1 MTYEAWRISYQSS
14 EQAARAAYAEC
25 WRLRAEIGAM
35 KKLWLSPEAYH
46 ILMQERE
53 DILFQAE
60 KMKQRAPC
68 KDISMW
74 PNHHTQPAQPA
85 PSVLDGWKL
94 VPTEPTKEMRA
105 AWDSSPVCED
115 DAAEFRRAYMEMLDA
130 APEAKP

>member
-25 WRLRAEIGAM
+25 GRLRAEIEAM
-35 KKLWLSPEAYH
+35 KKRWLSPEAYH

-74 PNHHTQPAQPA
+74 PNHHTQPAQTS
-85 PSVLDGWKL
+85 PSVSAELLDRAIDTIGRFCSDEGWMQSDMD
-94 VPTEPTKEMRA
+94 T
-105 AWDSSPVCED
+105 
-115 DAAEFRRAYMEMLDA
+115 LDA
-130 APEAKP
+130 LIAATEAKP